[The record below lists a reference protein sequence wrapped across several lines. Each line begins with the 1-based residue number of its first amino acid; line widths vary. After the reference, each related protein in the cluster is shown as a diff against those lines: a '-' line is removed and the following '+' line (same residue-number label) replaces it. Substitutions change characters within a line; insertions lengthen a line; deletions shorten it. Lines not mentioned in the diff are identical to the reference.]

1 MTRVPPSSVATSDAL
16 WLLDTDVVSE
26 LRKAP
31 LGRCDPRVRDWA
43 ASIRSSQ
50 TFLSAITI
58 EELTRGV
65 LHKERQ
71 DQAQGA
77 TLRRWLDEVILPAY
91 EGRILAVDAEVAR
104 TAAGLHVP
112 DPAPVQDALI
122 AATAVVNG
130 LIVATGNVRDF
141 TRFEG
146 LTVHDP
152 WGGRAS

>member
-1 MTRVPPSSVATSDAL
+1 VTSVPPSSVATSDAL

-26 LRKAP
+26 LRKVP

-43 ASIRSSQ
+43 AGTRSSQ

-77 TLRRWLDEVILPAY
+77 ALRRWLDEVVLPAY
-91 EGRILAVDAEVAR
+91 EGRILAVDTEVAR

-112 DPAPVQDALI
+112 DPAPAQDAFI
-122 AATAVVNG
+122 AATALVNG
-130 LIVATGNVRDF
+130 LIVVTGNVRDF
-141 TRFEG
+141 ARFEG
-146 LTVHDP
+146 LAVHDP
-152 WGGRAS
+152 WEGRAS